1 MMWRQEEEKEA
12 MGDEEGKMKRIHS
25 LGSETTTHFG
35 SGPWSVFLDVRM
47 NNHQMLWQPSF

>member
-1 MMWRQEEEKEA
+1 MWRQEEEKEA